1 MQATF
6 QAQPLVTEA
15 DRDNDIRSLRRCT
28 QGFLYLSCR
37 YGSGD
42 DSRWEIPK
50 TLVRDGETLRQAAQ
64 RCLQEIAGDSVETFI
79 FANSPSGH
87 TETADDRTFYMLGVV
102 LDGDVTLASESP
114 AAEYAWLQ
122 RNELAE
128 AYQQDKDMSRIVHYL
143 LEE

>member
-6 QAQPLVTEA
+6 QPESIATEA
-15 DRDNDIRSLRRCT
+15 DRDNDIRSLRRST

-37 YGSGD
+37 YGFGD

-50 TLVRDGETLRQAAQ
+50 TLVRDGESLRHAAQ
-64 RCLQEIAGDSVETFI
+64 RCLWEIAGDSVETFI

-87 TETADDRTFYMLGVV
+87 IDTKDARTFYMLGVV
-102 LDGDVTLASESP
+102 LDGDIALASDSP
-114 AAEYAWLQ
+114 ASDYAWLQ
-122 RNELAE
+122 RKELAE
-128 AYQQDKDMSRIVHYL
+128 AYKQDKHMSRIVHGL